1 MKNLYKASVFGLLS
15 LVFLFFL
22 GNTFTVNA
30 QGGTATVTTDKD
42 DYAPGEYVI
51 ITGSGWEPG
60 ERVAFTFEETP
71 KPETCVNSH
80 DNFAIADPSGNI
92 FYDGFL
98 IKINHLGVAFVLTAT
113 GQNSGSVAVTEFT
126 DGNVNFGI
134 SGNVPNNTDGF
145 TVTVTYTPAIPQNAT
160 QVTETIG
167 PFKSQNT
174 AAVAAKDNTTITW
187 VFNQN
192 TNYVWDGTSS
202 YAQGFTVSGN
212 YNGNNAVKGNYIT
225 CTAPSISTAPTA
237 QTITYGDIEPIF
249 SVTASGDG
257 LSYQWQYNTT
267 AVPGTWVNVGTNS
280 SSYSVSSP
288 KANFN
293 GRTYRVVITGAC
305 GSIAST
311 PVALTVNKKALTAA
325 STVASK
331 EYNGSPATGAVS
343 LGTVSGLVGTETL
356 VITSS
361 ATNYI
366 NADAGVGKATTISY
380 NLADG
385 TNGGL
390 AANYSMADFATTGV
404 ITKANQ
410 TITVITP
417 SPATAIYNTNFSVVA
432 TATSGLAVAY
442 TSTAP
447 LSNSGT
453 DYTMTSGTG
462 TGVVRYNQ
470 AGNNNYN
477 AAPEVTATVNAA
489 KADAVITVSPY
500 SVTYDGNAFTS
511 TFTAVGVETSP
522 VDLTGLIDVSATT
535 HTNAGAFIGDAWSFT
550 GNTNYAPA
558 NGTVDNAIGQA
569 DAVITVTP
577 YSVTY
582 DGNAHTST
590 FTAVGV
596 ETSPVDLTGLMD
608 VSATT
613 HTNAGAYIGDAWS
626 FAGNT
631 NYAPV
636 NGTVDNNIDKADAVI
651 VVNPYDVTYD
661 ANPHTSIGSA
671 TGVSSEALAG
681 LDLSATTHTNAGDYT
696 GDVWTFT
703 DVTGNYNDDNGTV
716 DNNID
721 KADAVIVVNAY
732 DVTYDANPHTSIG
745 SATGVSSEA
754 LAGLDLSATTHTNAG
769 DYTGDVWTFTDVT
782 GNYNDDN
789 GTVDNNID
797 KADAVIVVNAYDV
810 TYDA

>member
-51 ITGSGWEPG
+51 INGSGWEPG
-60 ERVAFTFEETP
+60 ERVDFTFEETP

-80 DNFAIADPSGNI
+80 DNFAIADPNGDI
-92 FYDGFL
+92 YYDGFL
-98 IKINHLGVAFVLTAT
+98 IKDNHLGVAFVLTAT
-113 GQNSGSVAVTEFT
+113 GQISGRVAVTEFT
-126 DGNVNFGI
+126 DAGIANVGVVGTSFCAGISITVNFETVSANVGFGGGQFPTTADFYAELSNASGSFSTPI
-134 SGNVPNNTDGF
+134 IIGFLMNTSGNGAREINATIPSS
-145 TVTVTYTPAIPQNAT
+145 TVTGSGYRIRVRSEDPVTNQPDNGVNLVITAAASISSQPANAGIIYGDNAT
-160 QVTETIG
+160 
-167 PFKSQNT
+167 
-174 AAVAAKDNTTITW
+174 
-187 VFNQN
+187 
-192 TNYVWDGTSS
+192 
-202 YAQGFTVSGN
+202 
-212 YNGNNAVKGNYIT
+212 
-225 CTAPSISTAPTA
+225 
-237 QTITYGDIEPIF
+237 F
-249 SVTASGDG
+249 SVTTSGATG
-257 LSYQWQYNTT
+257 FQWEE
-267 AVPGTWVNVGTNS
+267 
-280 SSYSVSSP
+280 
-288 KANFN
+288 FN
-293 GRTYRVVITGAC
+293 GSWSPLTNGGIYSGVNTATLTLTKPSVNLSGRKYRVVLTGAC
-305 GSIAST
+305 GNVTSDGNAT
-311 PVALTVNKKALTAA
+311 LTVNKKALTAA

-410 TITVITP
+410 TITVTTP

-432 TATSGLAVAY
+432 TATSGLAVVY

-477 AAPEVTATVNAA
+477 AAPEVTANVNAA
-489 KADAVITVSPY
+489 K
-500 SVTYDGNAFTS
+500 
-511 TFTAVGVETSP
+511 
-522 VDLTGLIDVSATT
+522 
-535 HTNAGAFIGDAWSFT
+535 
-550 GNTNYAPA
+550 
-558 NGTVDNAIGQA
+558 A

-596 ETSPVDLTGLMD
+596 ETTPVDLTGL
-608 VSATT
+608 
-613 HTNAGAYIGDAWS
+613 
-626 FAGNT
+626 
-631 NYAPV
+631 
-636 NGTVDNNIDKADAVI
+636 
-651 VVNPYDVTYD
+651 
-661 ANPHTSIGSA
+661 
-671 TGVSSEALAG
+671 
-681 LDLSATTHTNAGDYT
+681 
-696 GDVWTFT
+696 
-703 DVTGNYNDDNGTV
+703 
-716 DNNID
+716 
-721 KADAVIVVNAY
+721 
-732 DVTYDANPHTSIG
+732 
-745 SATGVSSEA
+745 
-754 LAGLDLSATTHTNAG
+754 
-769 DYTGDVWTFTDVT
+769 
-782 GNYNDDN
+782 
-789 GTVDNNID
+789 
-797 KADAVIVVNAYDV
+797 
-810 TYDA
+810 